1 MDRTAKLMS
10 VDRTACPGQPF
21 AQPGTGVLAHSRA
34 LRFWLDP
41 ANLAARL
48 EKAGPVVPTR
58 TGPATAFQVNDPALL
73 RKVGSDEDTF
83 RFWGPDPSLRDFNE
97 NGVVGLEG
105 AAHRERRAVM
115 RPAFTASR
123 LTALGPSVQAR
134 TRRLLAD
141 LPADRPL
148 DMRVEMSRLACGLL
162 VSCVLKSELTPDT
175 LSKIAAARSTLSGGM
190 FWRYAL
196 APWPW
201 VPVPR
206 RRACRRAL
214 AELDEAVRQVRARH
228 RPDPDGGDLVSLL
241 EAAAPGN
248 PHVVQRDIRALLI
261 AGMETSASTLAWACY
276 ELGRNP
282 HYQQALQE
290 EADATPDSSRL
301 QAHQL
306 PLATAF
312 VQEVTRL
319 HGIPFL
325 VRRTRHQTCQGGVRI
340 PAGAV
345 VTLPLGALRRDKNR
359 YRDPDV
365 FDPQRWLPH
374 AEPPPAPTAL
384 LAYGLGPRYCP
395 GAAAADAML
404 PVALATLASS
414 RTLRPARPGRKI
426 GVSLELTPTP
436 KGLTMYATPCEPR
449 LVDTGPAPD
458 TNIVSSSGATS
469 TEKGHA

>member
-1 MDRTAKLMS
+1 MDRTEKLMN
-10 VDRTACPGQPF
+10 VDRSACHGQPPVPPG
-21 AQPGTGVLAHSRA
+21 PGTLAHSRA

-41 ANLAARL
+41 ANLDQ
-48 EKAGPVVPTR
+48 AGPVVRTR
-58 TGPATAFQVNDPALL
+58 TGPATAYQVNDPALL
-73 RKVGSDEDTF
+73 RKVGSDESTF
-83 RFWGPDPSLRDFNE
+83 RFWGPDPSLRDFTE
-97 NGVVGLEG
+97 NGVVGIEG
-105 AAHRERRAVM
+105 AAHRERRTVM

-123 LTALGPSVQAR
+123 LTALGPEVQAR
-134 TRRLLAD
+134 TLSLLAD

-162 VSCVLKSELTPDT
+162 VSCILNSELAPGT
-175 LSKIAAARSTLSGGM
+175 LSKIAAARSTLSGGI

-206 RRACRRAL
+206 RRASSRAL
-214 AELDEAVRQVRARH
+214 TELDEAVHEVRDRH
-228 RPDPDGGDLVSLL
+228 RPDPDGQDLVSLL

-248 PHVVQRDIRALLI
+248 PHVVLRDIRALLI
-261 AGMETSASTLAWACY
+261 AGMETSASTLSWACY
-276 ELGRNP
+276 ELGRYP
-282 HYQQALQE
+282 HYQQALQDE
-290 EADATPDSSRL
+290 VDAAPDTSRL
-301 QAHQL
+301 QTDQL

-325 VRRTRHQTCQGGVRI
+325 VRRTRHETCQGGVRI

-345 VTLPLGALRRDKNR
+345 VTLPLGALRRDRNR
-359 YRDPDV
+359 YPDPDV
-365 FDPQRWLPH
+365 FDPQRWLPN
-374 AEPPPAPTAL
+374 AEPPSAPAAL

-414 RTLRPARPGRKI
+414 RTLRPARPGRRI

-436 KGLTMYATPCEPR
+436 KGLTMYATPREPR
-449 LVDTGPAPD
+449 TADTRPTPGA
-458 TNIVSSSGATS
+458 NIDSRSGVVSTTDGQA
-469 TEKGHA
+469 

>member
-1 MDRTAKLMS
+1 MS
-10 VDRTACPGQPF
+10 VDRTACPGQPP
-21 AQPGTGVLAHSRA
+21 ATPGPGALTHSRA

-48 EKAGPVVPTR
+48 AQAGPVVRTR

-73 RKVGSDEDTF
+73 RKVGTDEDTF
-83 RFWGPDPSLRDFNE
+83 GFWGPDPSLRDFNGD
-97 NGVVGLEG
+97 GVVGIEG
-105 AAHRERRAVM
+105 AAHRKRRAVM
-115 RPAFTASR
+115 RPAFAASR
-123 LTALGPSVQAR
+123 LTAFGPSVQAV
-134 TRRLLAD
+134 TQRLLAD
-141 LPADRPL
+141 LPTDRPL
-148 DMRVEMSRLACGLL
+148 DMRVEMSRLACGLV
-162 VSCVLKSELTPDT
+162 VSCVLNSELTPGT
-175 LSKIAAARSTLSGGM
+175 LSRIAAARATLSGGT

-214 AELDEAVRQVRARH
+214 AELDEAVSQVRARH
-228 RPDPDGGDLVSLL
+228 RPDPDGQDLVSLL

-248 PHVVQRDIRALLI
+248 PHVVQRDVRALLI

-276 ELGRNP
+276 ELGRHP
-282 HYQQALQE
+282 HYQQALQD
-290 EADATPDSSRL
+290 EADAAPDSNRL
-301 QAHQL
+301 HAHQL

-325 VRRTRHQTCQGGVRI
+325 VRRTRHRTCLGGVRI
-340 PAGAV
+340 PAGSV
-345 VTLPLGALRRDKNR
+345 VTLPLGALRRDRNR
-359 YRDPDV
+359 YPDPDV
-365 FDPQRWLPH
+365 FDPRRWLSR
-374 AEPPPAPTAL
+374 AEPAPAPGAL

-404 PVALATLASS
+404 PVALATLAGS

-436 KGLTMYATPCEPR
+436 KGLSMYATPPR
-449 LVDTGPAPD
+449 GDTRRPHTPSRPSPA
-458 TNIVSSSGATS
+458 V
-469 TEKGHA
+469 

>member
-1 MDRTAKLMS
+1 MS
-10 VDRTACPGQPF
+10 VDRTACPGQPSVP
-21 AQPGTGVLAHSRA
+21 PGEGMLTHSRA

-48 EKAGPVVPTR
+48 EQAGPVVPTR

-73 RKVGSDEDTF
+73 RKIGTDEDTF
-83 RFWGPDPSLRDFNE
+83 RFWGPDPSLRDFTE
-97 NGVVGLEG
+97 DGVVGLEG
-105 AAHRERRAVM
+105 AAHRKRRAVM
-115 RPAFTASR
+115 RPAFSASR
-123 LTALGPSVQAR
+123 LTTLGPAAQAR
-134 TRRLLAD
+134 TRRLLAG

-148 DMRVEMSRLACGLL
+148 DMRMEMSRLACGLL
-162 VSCVLKSELTPDT
+162 VSCVLNSELAPDT
-175 LSKIAAARSTLSGGM
+175 LSRIAAARSTLSSGM

-214 AELDEAVRQVRARH
+214 AELDEAVRQLLARH
-228 RPDPDGGDLVSLL
+228 QPHPDGRDLVSVL
-241 EAAAPGN
+241 EAATPEN
-248 PHVVQRDIRALLI
+248 PRVVQRDVRALLI

-276 ELGRNP
+276 ELGRHP
-282 HYQQALQE
+282 HYQQALRD
-290 EADATPDSSRL
+290 EADAAPDPSRL
-301 QAHQL
+301 QADQL

-325 VRRTRHQTCQGGVRI
+325 VRRTRHQTVQGGVRI

-345 VTLPLGALRRDKNR
+345 VTLPLGALRRDRDR
-359 YRDPDV
+359 YRDPDA
-365 FDPQRWLPH
+365 FDPKRWLPH

-404 PVALATLASS
+404 PVALATLAGS
-414 RTLRPARPGRKI
+414 RTLRPARPNRKI
-426 GVSLELTPTP
+426 GMSLELTPTP
-436 KGLTMYATPCEPR
+436 KGLTMYATPR
-449 LVDTGPAPD
+449 
-458 TNIVSSSGATS
+458 
-469 TEKGHA
+469 

>member
-21 AQPGTGVLAHSRA
+21 AQPGAGVLAPSRT

-48 EKAGPVVPTR
+48 EQAGPVVPTR

-115 RPAFTASR
+115 RPAFSASR
-123 LTALGPSVQAR
+123 LTALGPSVQDR

-162 VSCVLKSELTPDT
+162 VSCVLNSELAPDT
-175 LSKIAAARSTLSGGM
+175 LSRIAAARSTLSGGM

-196 APWPW
+196 SPWPR

-241 EAAAPGN
+241 ETAAPGN

-282 HYQQALQE
+282 HYQQALRE
-290 EADATPDSSRL
+290 EADATPDPSRL
-301 QAHQL
+301 HAHQL

-325 VRRTRHQTCQGGVRI
+325 VRRTRHQTCQGGVEI

-345 VTLPLGALRRDKNR
+345 VTLPLGALRRDRNR

-374 AEPPPAPTAL
+374 ADPPPAPTAL

-404 PVALATLASS
+404 PVALATLAGS
-414 RTLRPARPGRKI
+414 RALRPARPGRKI

-436 KGLTMYATPCEPR
+436 KGLAMYATPCEPR
-449 LVDTGPAPD
+449 PADARPAPD
-458 TNIVSSSGATS
+458 ANIASGPGTTS
-469 TEKGHA
+469 TPRRP

>member
-1 MDRTAKLMS
+1 MD
-10 VDRTACPGQPF
+10 VDRTACPGQPP
-21 AQPGTGVLAHSRA
+21 APPGAGVLAPSRA
-34 LRFWLDP
+34 LRFWLNP
-41 ANLAARL
+41 ANLAAHLDR
-48 EKAGPVVPTR
+48 AGPVVRTR
-58 TGPATAFQVNDPALL
+58 TGPATAFQINDRALL
-73 RKVGSDEDTF
+73 RKVGSDEETF

-97 NGVVGLEG
+97 SGVVGLEG
-105 AAHRERRAVM
+105 VSHQERRAVM
-115 RPAFTASR
+115 RPAFAASR

-134 TRRLLAD
+134 TRQLLAD
-141 LPADRPL
+141 LPPDRPL
-148 DMRVEMSRLACGLL
+148 DIRVEMSRLACGLL
-162 VSCVLKSELTPDT
+162 VSCVLNSELTPDT
-175 LSKIAAARSTLSGGM
+175 LSRIAAARSTLSNGT

-196 APWPW
+196 SPWPW
-201 VPVPR
+201 VPAPR

-214 AELDEAVRQVRARH
+214 AELDEAVRQVQARH
-228 RPDPDGGDLVSLL
+228 RPDPDGQDLVSLL

-276 ELGRNP
+276 ELGRHP
-282 HYQQALQE
+282 HYQQALQD
-290 EADATPDSSRL
+290 EADAAPDASRL

-306 PLATAF
+306 PLAAAF

-325 VRRTRHQTCQGGVRI
+325 VRRTRHQTCLGGVRI

-345 VTLPLGALRRDKNR
+345 VTLPLGAMRRDRNR
-359 YRDPDV
+359 YPDPDV

-374 AEPPPAPTAL
+374 TGPPPAPAAL

-404 PVALATLASS
+404 PVVLATLASS

-449 LVDTGPAPD
+449 LADTRPAPG
-458 TNIVSSSGATS
+458 TNITHRSGAAS
-469 TEKGHA
+469 TESGHA

>member
-1 MDRTAKLMS
+1 MR
-10 VDRTACPGQPF
+10 VNRTACPGQPPMP
-21 AQPGTGVLAHSRA
+21 PGPGGLTRSRA

-48 EKAGPVVPTR
+48 DQAGPVVRTR
-58 TGPATAFQVNDPALL
+58 TGPATAFQVNDPSLL
-73 RKVGSDEDTF
+73 RKIGSDEDTF

-97 NGVVGLEG
+97 HGVVGLEG

-115 RPAFTASR
+115 RPAFAASR
-123 LTALGPSVQAR
+123 LTTLGPDVQAC

-141 LPADRPL
+141 LPSDRPL
-148 DMRVEMSRLACGLL
+148 DIRVEMSRLACGLL
-162 VSCVLKSELTPDT
+162 VSCIFNSELTPET
-175 LSKIAAARSTLSGGM
+175 LSRIAAARSTLSSGT

-196 APWPW
+196 SPWPW

-214 AELDEAVRQVRARH
+214 AELDEAVRQVRAGH
-228 RPDPDGGDLVSLL
+228 RPDPDGQDLVSLL
-241 EAAAPGN
+241 SAAAPGN
-248 PHVVQRDIRALLI
+248 PHAVQRDIRALLI
-261 AGMETSASTLAWACY
+261 AGMETSASTLAWTCY
-276 ELGRNP
+276 ELGRHP
-282 HYQQALQE
+282 DYQQAIQD
-290 EADATPDSSRL
+290 EAATAPDTSRL

-312 VQEVTRL
+312 IQEVIRL
-319 HGIPFL
+319 HSIPFL
-325 VRRTRHQTCQGGVRI
+325 VRRTRRQTFQGGVRM

-345 VTLPLGALRRDKNR
+345 VTLPLGALRRDRNR
-359 YRDPDV
+359 YPDPDV

-374 AEPPPAPTAL
+374 AVPPPVPAAL

-404 PVALATLASS
+404 PVVLATLAGL
-414 RTLRPARPGRKI
+414 RTLRPARPDRKI

-449 LVDTGPAPD
+449 LAGTGPAPG
-458 TNIVSSSGATS
+458 TNVDSGSETAS
-469 TEKGHA
+469 TESGHP

>member
-1 MDRTAKLMS
+1 MDRTEKLMN
-10 VDRTACPGQPF
+10 VDRSACHGQPPVPPG
-21 AQPGTGVLAHSRA
+21 PGTLAHSRA

-41 ANLAARL
+41 ANLDQ
-48 EKAGPVVPTR
+48 AGPVVRTR
-58 TGPATAFQVNDPALL
+58 TGPATAYQVNDPVLL
-73 RKVGSDEDTF
+73 RKVGSDENTF
-83 RFWGPDPSLRDFNE
+83 RFWGPDPSLRDFTE
-97 NGVVGLEG
+97 NGVVGIEG

-123 LTALGPSVQAR
+123 LTALGPEVQAR
-134 TRRLLAD
+134 TRSLLAD

-162 VSCVLKSELTPDT
+162 VSCILNSELAPDT
-175 LSKIAAARSTLSGGM
+175 LSKIAAARSTLSGGI

-206 RRACRRAL
+206 RRASSRAL
-214 AELDEAVRQVRARH
+214 TELDEAVHQVRDRH
-228 RPDPDGGDLVSLL
+228 RPDPDGQDLVSLL

-276 ELGRNP
+276 ELGRHP
-282 HYQQALQE
+282 HYQQALQDE
-290 EADATPDSSRL
+290 VDAAPDTSRL
-301 QAHQL
+301 QADQL

-325 VRRTRHQTCQGGVRI
+325 VRRTRHETCQGGVRI

-345 VTLPLGALRRDKNR
+345 VTLPLGALRRDRNR
-359 YRDPDV
+359 YPDPDV

-374 AEPPPAPTAL
+374 AEPPPVPAAL

-414 RTLRPARPGRKI
+414 RTLRPARPGRRI

-436 KGLTMYATPCEPR
+436 KGLTMYATPREPR
-449 LVDTGPAPD
+449 TADTRPTPGA
-458 TNIVSSSGATS
+458 NIDSRSGVAS
-469 TEKGHA
+469 TKDGQA

>member
-1 MDRTAKLMS
+1 MPMDRK
-10 VDRTACPGQPF
+10 ACPGQPPVP
-21 AQPGTGVLAHSRA
+21 PGPEVFSPSRS
-34 LRFWLDP
+34 LRFWLNP
-41 ANLAARL
+41 ANLAARPDR
-48 EKAGPVVPTR
+48 APVVRTR
-58 TGPATAFQVNDPALL
+58 TGPATAFQINEPALL
-73 RKVGSDEDTF
+73 RKVGSDEETF

-97 NGVVGLEG
+97 DGVVGLEG
-105 AAHRERRAVM
+105 AAHQERRAVM
-115 RPAFTASR
+115 RPAFAASR
-123 LTALGPSVQAR
+123 LTALGPAVQTH
-134 TRRLLAD
+134 TRQLLAD

-162 VSCVLKSELTPDT
+162 VSCVLNSELSPDT
-175 LSKIAAARSTLSGGM
+175 LSKIAAARAALSAGT

-196 APWPW
+196 SPWPW

-206 RRACRRAL
+206 RRSSNRAL
-214 AELDEAVRQVRARH
+214 AQLDEAVSQVLARH
-228 RPDPDGGDLVSLL
+228 RPDPDGRDLVSVL
-241 EAAAPGN
+241 EAAAPEN

-261 AGMETSASTLAWACY
+261 AGMETSASTLAWTCY
-276 ELGRNP
+276 ELGRHP
-282 HYQQALQE
+282 HYQQALQD
-290 EADATPDSSRL
+290 EARAAPDASRL

-312 VQEVTRL
+312 LQEVTRL

-325 VRRTRHQTCQGGVRI
+325 VRRTRHQTHQGGVQI

-345 VTLPLGALRRDKNR
+345 VTLPLGALRRDRNR
-359 YRDPDV
+359 YPDPDV
-365 FDPQRWLPH
+365 FNPQRWLPH
-374 AEPPPAPTAL
+374 AEPPPAPAAL

-414 RTLRPARPGRKI
+414 RTLRPARPGRRI

-449 LVDTGPAPD
+449 LTANGPAPGAD
-458 TNIVSSSGATS
+458 THSRSGTTS
-469 TEKGHA
+469 TETGHP

>member
-1 MDRTAKLMS
+1 MDRTAKLMR
-10 VDRTACPGQPF
+10 VDRKACPGEPLVP
-21 AQPGTGVLAHSRA
+21 PGPGALAHSRA

-48 EKAGPVVPTR
+48 GQAGPVVRTR

-73 RKVGSDEDTF
+73 RKVGSDEETF
-83 RFWGPDPSLRDFNE
+83 GFWGPDPSLRDFNE

-115 RPAFTASR
+115 RPAFAASR
-123 LTALGPSVQAR
+123 LTALGPNVQTS

-148 DMRVEMSRLACGLL
+148 DIRVEMSRLACGLL
-162 VSCVLKSELTPDT
+162 VSCVLNSELPPDT
-175 LSKIAAARSTLSGGM
+175 LSRIAAARSTLSAGT

-196 APWPW
+196 SPWPW

-206 RRACRRAL
+206 RRSSRRAL
-214 AELDEAVRQVRARH
+214 AELDEAVRHVLARH
-228 RPDPDGGDLVSLL
+228 RPDPDGQDLVSLL
-241 EAAAPGN
+241 EAAAPGD
-248 PHVVQRDIRALLI
+248 PHVVQRDVRALLI

-276 ELGRNP
+276 ELGRHP
-282 HYQQALQE
+282 HYQQALRD
-290 EADATPDSSRL
+290 EADAAPDTSRL
-301 QAHQL
+301 QARRL

-312 VQEVTRL
+312 LQEVTRL

-325 VRRTRHQTCQGGVRI
+325 VRRTRRQTCQGGVRI

-345 VTLPLGALRRDKNR
+345 VTLPLGALRRERNR
-359 YRDPDV
+359 YPDPDV

-374 AEPPPAPTAL
+374 AEPSPAPAAL

-404 PVALATLASS
+404 PVALATLARS
-414 RTLRPARPGRKI
+414 RTLRPARPGRRI

-436 KGLTMYATPCEPR
+436 KGLTMYATPH
-449 LVDTGPAPD
+449 PA
-458 TNIVSSSGATS
+458 
-469 TEKGHA
+469 